1 MEERQPPVI
10 IVVKLHTGFPFAS
23 LCLFYRLQTLLI
35 HSSTNFATHGKG
47 NHIYFF
53 GLLGI
58 AVYISFQSIR
68 MQNVN
73 ISYFSSYGN
82 VEYMSFSESILV
94 EIFLFMRYVSEAY
107 FDTS

>member
-1 MEERQPPVI
+1 MEERQSPLI
-10 IVVKLHTGFPFAS
+10 IVVKLHSDFPFAS

-35 HSSTNFATHGKG
+35 HSSTNFDTLGKG
-47 NHIYFF
+47 IHIYFF
-53 GLLGI
+53 ALLGI
-58 AVYISFQSIR
+58 AVYISIQSIR

-73 ISYFSSYGN
+73 TSYFNSYGN

-107 FDTS
+107 FDTC